1 MKYLDEKAL
10 NGQHDKQF
18 MLILNHYLTSDWA
31 HKLSEQVSVT
41 SSTSHTSSLHYPYYN
56 ISTMKIYSIAAAMT
70 IASANAAK
78 DSHLRHLQ
86 DAADTPAD
94 ASITDLEM
102 MKGSKKSS
110 KVGCSPEAFHG
121 LYRYQSTSPKF
132 TKLYSVIF
140 TDEDCDSDDNY
151 PAEAESCGKF
161 YLGADGLY
169 GDDAGIQAG
178 ADDNCFGSYTEDNF
192 EEEDGVCKFDLGK
205 NLTCPRLNDEG
216 PENGGYT
223 AIASTRPGK
232 PVGFIEVEFLDEDGS
247 FGPRFPIKFN

>member
-94 ASITDLEM
+94 AFITDLEM
-102 MKGSKKSS
+102 SINLQDAADAPADASITDPEMWVLIDMFLLLLLCSYDMYISPIHILTYILYLPWYRVRGSKKSRKSS
-110 KVGCSPEAFHG
+110 KFCSPEAFHG
-121 LYRYQSTSPKF
+121 LYRYQSTNAKF
-132 TKLYSVIF
+132 TKIYSVIF
-140 TDEDCDSDDNY
+140 TDEDWWVFVDSVY
-151 PAEAESCGKF
+151 
-161 YLGADGLY
+161 
-169 GDDAGIQAG
+169 
-178 ADDNCFGSYTEDNF
+178 
-192 EEEDGVCKFDLGK
+192 
-205 NLTCPRLNDEG
+205 
-216 PENGGYT
+216 
-223 AIASTRPGK
+223 
-232 PVGFIEVEFLDEDGS
+232 
-247 FGPRFPIKFN
+247 